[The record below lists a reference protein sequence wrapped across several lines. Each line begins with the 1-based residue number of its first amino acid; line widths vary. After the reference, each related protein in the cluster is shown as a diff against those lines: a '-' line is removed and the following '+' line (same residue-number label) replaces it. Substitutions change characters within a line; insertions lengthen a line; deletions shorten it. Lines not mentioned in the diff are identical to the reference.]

1 MGIEHIGVVASREI
15 AKKFGVDF
23 LNAKRDELLEIDGF
37 GEKLADSFLEFIRVN
52 REFIQKLL
60 NILDIKIGTPKEE
73 TQNNH
78 FNGKNIV
85 LTGKIR
91 EPREKIKRKLETIGA
106 KVLNQI
112 TKKTDIL
119 IAGEKAGS
127 KLKKAKELN
136 IKILNEDEFY
146 KILEGGK

>member
-1 MGIEHIGVVASREI
+1 MPHIGVVASREI

-37 GEKLADSFLEFIRVN
+37 GEKLADSLLEFIRVN

-60 NILDIKIGTPKEE
+60 NILDIKIGTSEKESRE
-73 TQNNH
+73 N
-78 FNGKNIV
+78 FFYGKNIV
-85 LTGKIR
+85 LTGKMR

-106 KVLNQI
+106 KVSNQI

-136 IKILNEDEFY
+136 IKILSEDEFY

>member
-1 MGIEHIGVVASREI
+1 LPHIGVVASREI

-37 GEKLADSFLEFIRVN
+37 GEKLADSLLEFIRVN

-60 NILDIKIGTPKEE
+60 NILDIKIGTSEKESRE
-73 TQNNH
+73 N
-78 FNGKNIV
+78 FFYGKNIV
-85 LTGKIR
+85 LTGKMR

-106 KVLNQI
+106 KVSNQI

-136 IKILNEDEFY
+136 IKILSEDEFY